1 MFYSMTDILLEH
13 RYDVLLVNI
22 ESFLLCSYEFPMNR
36 NGNLPIH
43 YVMKKPIYNF
53 NAS

>member
-13 RYDVLLVNI
+13 RYDVLIVNT
-22 ESFLLCSYEFPMNR
+22 ESFLLCSYEFPADRNR
-36 NGNLPIH
+36 TLPIH
-43 YVMKKPIYNF
+43 YVKENIYNF

>member
-1 MFYSMTDILLEH
+1 MFYSMADILLEH

-22 ESFLLCSYEFPMNR
+22 ESFLLCSYELSMNR

-43 YVMKKPIYNF
+43 YVMKKHIYNF